1 LVLGYAADLPWLTVG
16 TRLRGTTASLRS
28 IDGGLLSRHYELGLS
43 VVLQRYVDL
52 PWFSLAFGVAIEGI
66 WIGQRFATSPR
77 QVDPRNTL
85 GMGFSALFA
94 IERQLAYGI
103 GVRFEGGPLASL
115 DRQAATMSGEAQTA
129 QTRSMFTWW
138 LGGGTTWRF

>member
-1 LVLGYAADLPWLTVG
+1 
-16 TRLRGTTASLRS
+16 LRGTTASLRS
-28 IDGGLLSRHYELGLS
+28 IDGGLLSQHYELGLS

-52 PWFSLAFGVAIEGI
+52 PWCSLAFGVAIEGL
-66 WIGQRFATSPR
+66 WIGQRFDTTPR

-94 IERQLAYGI
+94 IERQLVYGI
-103 GVRFEGGPLASL
+103 GLRIEGGPLASL
-115 DRQAATMSGEAQTA
+115 DRRAPTASEEA

-138 LGGGTTWRF
+138 LAGGTTWRF